1 MQRRTAVSGLRLP
14 VMLALTARREGGFC
28 TQKGSYIFSFG
39 VPAGKGQVLVRLTH
53 RPVQT
58 SDLSVAR
65 GLYGP
70 RDFPSVLG
78 GEGVGFGS
86 LWCLLP
92 LFSLCSQAKAA
103 CATHTT
109 HALST
114 AAKVNLD
121 VHPD

>member
-1 MQRRTAVSGLRLP
+1 MAPQHSRYNIRVDFFLLASAHMQRRSAVSGLRVPL
-14 VMLALTARREGGFC
+14 MLALTLHVGEFC
-28 TQKGSYIFSFG
+28 TQKGTTYFSFG

-78 GEGVGFGS
+78 GEGVNFGS
-86 LWCLLP
+86 LWCL
-92 LFSLCSQAKAA
+92 
-103 CATHTT
+103 
-109 HALST
+109 T
-114 AAKVNLD
+114 AVQP
-121 VHPD
+121 V